1 MMKSQSLICSVAVAG
16 TLLAA
21 TAFPSAAATY
31 FVDVVETPLVGA
43 VDFTYD
49 ITLSAPT
56 SLTISGFEAGIT
68 NFDASLFNGGTK
80 LTSATQASPTPPFF
94 FTLIEPVL
102 SAGTYILQ
110 VTGNADTGGF
120 GVKALGDSPLTVSAT
135 PIPGTLVLFLSGLG
149 LLGFWGW
156 NKGRKAGSDS
166 ASLEA
171 AAC

>member
-68 NFDASLFNGGTK
+68 NFDASLFNRRDEAHLRHASITNPPVFLYSHRTGTVGGN
-80 LTSATQASPTPPFF
+80 LYPSSNRECRHRRF
-94 FTLIEPVL
+94 
-102 SAGTYILQ
+102 
-110 VTGNADTGGF
+110 
-120 GVKALGDSPLTVSAT
+120 
-135 PIPGTLVLFLSGLG
+135 
-149 LLGFWGW
+149 
-156 NKGRKAGSDS
+156 RR
-166 ASLEA
+166 
-171 AAC
+171 